1 MNHEV
6 VVLHTLGRVAGARR
20 ILSPANDSQLAA
32 AGAGSGAA
40 GHAAGGD
47 GDRGEAGAVPAAA
60 FPLYEGGSMSEILEQ
75 AADATAAA
83 AAAARAHSCR
93 GGRLRRDHEAA
104 AVAVAAGDGVPP
116 VLLFHGVCAWAEG
129 QLEGVCMGVLG
140 GDLPSLLALLP
151 GRARQLIVSSSHL

>member
-1 MNHEV
+1 MPGEGVNHEV

-75 AADATAAA
+75 AADATAACGGITRPQPWRWL
-83 AAAARAHSCR
+83 RAMACLPCCSSTASAPGLRGSWKASCVLAP
-93 GGRLRRDHEAA
+93 GGSALTWRQACWACSACLPTSSGRR
-104 AVAVAAGDGVPP
+104 
-116 VLLFHGVCAWAEG
+116 
-129 QLEGVCMGVLG
+129 
-140 GDLPSLLALLP
+140 
-151 GRARQLIVSSSHL
+151 